1 MHQSIRCQI
10 VRGIHCSTQHAEYHH
25 CSTSRRG
32 EEPSARFS
40 STSSTTTRTAWWS
53 VCTLFLISDK
63 VHVYSGEGQKTAAQ
77 HVMMISINQPCSNIS
92 WPPCEPVCVFSL
104 LVSLKER
111 RVGHFAVNWDRFA
124 HTPVPH
130 VSDMPRGGALTDW
143 PYAYLVLHL
152 HTTPPS
158 VTVYRARF
166 IMMHFSQCISTTRE
180 TLDAFGL
187 MLN

>member
-1 MHQSIRCQI
+1 MVERLYS
-10 VRGIHCSTQHAEYHH
+10 Y
-25 CSTSRRG
+25 
-32 EEPSARFS
+32 
-40 STSSTTTRTAWWS
+40 
-53 VCTLFLISDK
+53 FLISESTHLFRRRAENGSPICNDD
-63 VHVYSGEGQKTAAQ
+63 
-77 HVMMISINQPCSNIS
+77 IDQPCSNIS

-104 LVSLKER
+104 LISLKER
-111 RVGHFAVNWDRFA
+111 LVGHFAVNLDRFA

-166 IMMHFSQCISTTRE
+166 IMMQFSQCISTTRE
-180 TLDAFGL
+180 TIDVFGL